1 MSWCYTS
8 LKYAKEPVAQL
19 VEQKTF
25 NLWVLGSSPSGLTI
39 LNIRSMKKSLI
50 KHFCTL
56 RNLIQITSVFIVN
69 RDSGLSKK
77 DGLFRKRYR

>member
-1 MSWCYTS
+1 
-8 LKYAKEPVAQL
+8 
-19 VEQKTF
+19 
-25 NLWVLGSSPSGLTI
+25 
-39 LNIRSMKKSLI
+39 MKKSLI